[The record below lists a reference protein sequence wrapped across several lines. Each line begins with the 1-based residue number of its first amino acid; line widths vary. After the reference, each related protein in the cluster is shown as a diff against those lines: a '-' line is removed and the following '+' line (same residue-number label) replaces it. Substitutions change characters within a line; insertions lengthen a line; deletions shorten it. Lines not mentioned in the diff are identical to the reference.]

1 MVNET
6 IGIIDNLNNERVA
19 TLKEDICEDCGK
31 PWNSEY
37 HLSDQC
43 VNINEDKEVEAVKE
57 FEKVGFDNMRCVK
70 ISSEEEAQENFCN

>member
-37 HLSDQC
+37 HMSDEC
-43 VNINEDKEVEAVKE
+43 VNINEDGITN
-57 FEKVGFDNMRCVK
+57 KV
-70 ISSEEEAQENFCN
+70 SSEEEAQENFCN